1 MARKLSLKDLIARL
15 ETPGWH
21 LVTGESDKSKPDTG
35 TLKDVLEETHQ
46 RHQRREAPGFIK
58 QVETS
63 VELDLIQIQQL
74 WQHLGLPTV

>member
-1 MARKLSLKDLIARL
+1 MVGKLSLKDLIARL
-15 ETPGWH
+15 DSPGWH
-21 LVTGESDKSKPDTG
+21 LSDDAGAPPETG
-35 TLKDVLEETHQ
+35 TLKDVLETSH
-46 RHQRREAPGFIK
+46 RRQQEKQGPGFIK